1 MSNKV
6 IKLCI
11 PQEVKVRKFDIDKN
25 KLSSLLRGE
34 KKKSKLSNKD
44 ISVKLNKPLTLVEH
58 WFRTDNCFSIP
69 DEDSWFKLKDL
80 LNIKTNEFDKAITSF
95 IYKEGKI

>member
-25 KLSSLLRGE
+25 KLSSLLRGR
-34 KKKSKLSNKD
+34 KRNQ
-44 ISVKLNKPLTLVEH
+44 N
-58 WFRTDNCFSIP
+58 
-69 DEDSWFKLKDL
+69 
-80 LNIKTNEFDKAITSF
+80 
-95 IYKEGKI
+95 